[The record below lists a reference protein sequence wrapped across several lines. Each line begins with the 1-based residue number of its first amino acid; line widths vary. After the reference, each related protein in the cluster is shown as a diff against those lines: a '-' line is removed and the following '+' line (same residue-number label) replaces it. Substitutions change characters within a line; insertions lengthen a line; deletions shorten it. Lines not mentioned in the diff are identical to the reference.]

1 MHERVDVDEPMT
13 PQEVAMLLKMGSWRV
28 ARLAIPQ
35 IELIVS
41 QLESCW
47 REILPDMRV
56 AAVKE
61 GEEVCCCCW
70 FE

>member
-1 MHERVDVDEPMT
+1 MT
-13 PQEVAMLLKMGSWRV
+13 PQEVAILMKMGSWRLS
-28 ARLAIPQ
+28 RLVIPQ

-61 GEEVCCCCW
+61 GEEVCFLDVQNNVSCK
-70 FE
+70 